1 MIMNL
6 QPILAVGR
14 PRLSRVF
21 VIAEADA
28 EEPSRSG
35 RGQGDDSDPALVGK
49 RVLIVEDEFF
59 VAVQIETAVQSF
71 GCETIGPF
79 TRLDLAIQASRREQ
93 FHIAVL
99 DINLNQTLVY
109 PLADELLIRSIP
121 FVFLTG
127 YAHADLPE
135 SYRSLPRIQKPFDPR
150 AVKHA
155 LIRALTKPN

>member
-6 QPILAVGR
+6 QPIAVGR
-14 PRLSRVF
+14 PWLSRVF

-28 EEPSRSG
+28 DEPPRSG
-35 RGQGDDSDPALVGK
+35 RRPDDDRDESLAGK

-59 VAVQIETAVQSF
+59 VAVQIESALQSF

-79 TRLDLAIQASRREQ
+79 TKLDLAMQASRREQ
-93 FHIAVL
+93 FDIAVL
-99 DINLNQTLVY
+99 DINLNQVLVY
-109 PLADELLIRSIP
+109 PLADDLLLRRIP

-135 SYRSLPRIQKPFDPR
+135 SYRSFARIQKPFDPR
-150 AVKHA
+150 AIKQA
-155 LIRALTKPN
+155 LTRALTKPN